1 MFTISVLNQKSD
13 PKFKE
18 YVSRK
23 SGFLLNDSP
32 QQVHFLWKHI
42 LDNHDFEEVWQSL
55 DKAQRELFFLLL
67 SHYGYLSK
75 FNNSFLI
82 EELEK
87 KLPYLFRHPAGGFFI
102 PLEFFKTFM
111 KQPVFQ
117 KKHFLFSTLY
127 QMNLTT
133 KEAKNISSLLSS
145 ELNSPLLLSAEKN
158 SLDLA
163 LTLYIFFSNKHK
175 QIRETN
181 NVSQIFLNQKK
192 IINISL
198 LKTISQTQ
206 KKSTKY
212 KSLLPSHF
220 TNLWDYLSL
229 HFPHEKEN
237 KEALYFLLEKG
248 HKGFYRALSLLPNSE
263 SLMVKFFSHGYLF
276 SDFSRRHS
284 QTKISTKDIKVI
296 SPYEVRY
303 WFEKK
308 DIF

>member
-1 MFTISVLNQKSD
+1 MFTISLLNQSRD

-42 LDNHDFEEVWQSL
+42 LDSYDFSQVWQQL
-55 DKAQRELFFLLL
+55 NLPQQNLFFLLL
-67 SHYGYLSK
+67 NHYGYLPK
-75 FNNSFLI
+75 LENSVLL

-111 KQPVFQ
+111 KQSFFQ
-117 KKHFLFSTLY
+117 KKYFLFTTLY
-127 QMNLTT
+127 QMNLTL

-145 ELNSPLLLSAEKN
+145 ELNAPLLLSPEKN

-163 LTLYIFFSNKHK
+163 LTLYIFFSSKHH
-175 QIRETN
+175 QIREKN
-181 NVSQIFLNQKK
+181 NAAQIFLDEKK
-192 IINISL
+192 IVNISL
-198 LKTISQTQ
+198 LKDIAHTQ
-206 KKSTKY
+206 KK
-212 KSLLPSHF
+212 LLKHKTFLPAKF
-220 TNLWDYLSL
+220 VNLWEYLSL
-229 HFPHEKEN
+229 HFSHEQEN
-237 KEALYFLLEKG
+237 IDALYFLLEKG
-248 HKGFYRALSLLPNSE
+248 QKGFYRALSLLPKNE

-276 SDFSRRHS
+276 SNFPSRNS
-284 QTKISTKDIKVI
+284 QVKVLTKDIKII

-308 DIF
+308 EIF